1 MGMNVRMM
9 MAAGV
14 GLLLL
19 QGCVLPVP
27 FKTMH
32 SATYR
37 GKVLDAET
45 KEPVAKAQVELWNY
59 AAMRDKAETDE
70 RGEFQVGP
78 LFCWSWLGKGWPYY
92 EGRSCRHNYRRGMAN
107 MFPLVVSQKGY
118 EALEIFVSS
127 TPGTLKFV
135 DDILLQPEE
144 RK

>member
-1 MGMNVRMM
+1 MGMNVPLM

-45 KEPVAKAQVELWNY
+45 KEPVA
-59 AAMRDKAETDE
+59 
-70 RGEFQVGP
+70 
-78 LFCWSWLGKGWPYY
+78 
-92 EGRSCRHNYRRGMAN
+92 
-107 MFPLVVSQKGY
+107 
-118 EALEIFVSS
+118 
-127 TPGTLKFV
+127 
-135 DDILLQPEE
+135 
-144 RK
+144 